1 MPHPA
6 SRKPGHKALIANT
19 FFRMMRRNPN
29 NTPSNTM
36 KTIIRSILLL
46 SLTAT
51 VLGLSSCQTT
61 ESGRDEMPR
70 MNHAGMR
77 MN

>member
-1 MPHPA
+1 
-6 SRKPGHKALIANT
+6 
-19 FFRMMRRNPN
+19 
-29 NTPSNTM
+29 M

-51 VLGLSSCQTT
+51 VLGLSSCQTAQ
-61 ESGRDEMPR
+61 SNSDEMPR

>member
-1 MPHPA
+1 
-6 SRKPGHKALIANT
+6 
-19 FFRMMRRNPN
+19 
-29 NTPSNTM
+29 M
-36 KTIIRSILLL
+36 KTIIRSSLLL

-51 VLGLSSCQTT
+51 VLGLSSCQTAQ
-61 ESGRDEMPR
+61 SKSDEMPR